1 MTGDKY
7 RGHVFW
13 DTEMYLVPH
22 FLYTEP
28 STVRSLL
35 MYRYGLLDRARE
47 RAAQMQ
53 GTGALYSWNSITGEE
68 CGVVFE
74 ASTERSGR

>member
-1 MTGDKY
+1 
-7 RGHVFW
+7 
-13 DTEMYLVPH
+13 
-22 FLYTEP
+22 
-28 STVRSLL
+28 